1 MTAAFLMLSG
11 LAFLGALAG
20 SPALL
25 GVSDDA
31 PVGDDDPKILAEIR
45 ALRRQV
51 EALSKGTPGTSERVA
66 PRRRSGGT

>member
-1 MTAAFLMLSG
+1 MVSG

-20 SPALL
+20 SLAALL

-31 PVGDDDPKILAEIR
+31 PVGADDPEILAEIR

-51 EALSKGTPGTSERVA
+51 EALSKGA
-66 PRRRSGGT
+66 SGDE